1 MKLNKINVIVKIAN
15 ADKFRLLVEK
25 FNQKAHELNEIAHE
39 LESFHFQ
46 GEIES
51 KAMLSNTDKVE

>member
-1 MKLNKINVIVKIAN
+1 MKHNKISLIVKITN
-15 ADKFRLLVEK
+15 ADEFRSLVEK
-25 FNQKAHELNEIAHE
+25 FNKKAHELNEIAHE

>member
-1 MKLNKINVIVKIAN
+1 MALNKINVIVKIAN

-25 FNQKAHELNEIAHE
+25 FNQKAHELTEIAHE

-51 KAMLSNTDKVE
+51 QLC